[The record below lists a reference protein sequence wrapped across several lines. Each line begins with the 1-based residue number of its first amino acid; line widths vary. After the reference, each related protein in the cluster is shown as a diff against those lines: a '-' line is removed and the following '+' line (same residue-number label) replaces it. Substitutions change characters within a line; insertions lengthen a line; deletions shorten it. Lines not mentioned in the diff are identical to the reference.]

1 MRRVCVGEGERGG
14 KGGGLRNPIKNLQ
27 GIKELKVRASAPPV
41 GQIICKSSS
50 INVLTVSEPI
60 DYGQASDEFNQQLT
74 IEIEVIITS

>member
-1 MRRVCVGEGERGG
+1 MRRVCVGEGGR
-14 KGGGLRNPIKNLQ
+14 GGGLRNPIKNLQ